1 MKKLNSISVLVIIFC
16 LLPFVGICQSIK
28 QVKIGTQTWMGQ
40 NLNVDR
46 FRNGDP
52 IPEAKTNEEWQKAIE
67 NQQPAWCYYGNSVA
81 NGVKYGKLYNWFAVN
96 DSRGLAPSGW
106 HVPTRDEWFVLINYL
121 GGYKVAGTK
130 LKSTSGY
137 TSYSTGGAD
146 FKDCPNCK
154 DWNNE
159 YRSKVACHTCQ
170 DTRRIKTMTP
180 VVVHS
185 GNGNNSSGFSALAGG
200 AMLGQRYGSYY
211 ENWFSGL
218 GEKSYWWE
226 YGKSFGQKNSAPNT
240 SLRTYPDEHLV
251 YCYQLNHRTNAIYYD
266 RTFHSSS
273 SGNSDTYVGLY
284 VRCVSDAG
292 ASDVFES
299 NDKSSGSTKARSAGK
314 TTVIVKQYTK
324 YDAITQEDRV
334 EGFKWKDCEAKDFP
348 FEFGCKNSKIGQ
360 MNQCLFGQR
369 LYDIFGSDLW
379 GKMKDLSI
387 DNDKKQI
394 TKEMYDKVMLGCKA
408 Q

>member
-1 MKKLNSISVLVIIFC
+1 MNKLSSILVVVIILS
-16 LLPFVGICQSIK
+16 LLPFVGKGQTIK

-67 NQQPAWCYYGNSVA
+67 NKQPAWCYYGNSVA

-96 DSRGLAPSGW
+96 DPRGLAPAGW
-106 HVPTRDEWFVLINYL
+106 HVPTKDEWFILINYL
-121 GGYKVAGTK
+121 GGYKIAGTK

-137 TSYSTGGAD
+137 ISYSTGGAGS
-146 FKDCPNCK
+146 KDCPNCK
-154 DWNNE
+154 YWNNE

-180 VVVHS
+180 VVVHP

-200 AMLGQRYGSYY
+200 AMFGQKYGSYY

-226 YGKSFGQKNSAPNT
+226 YGQSFGQLNNAPNT
-240 SLRTYPDEHLV
+240 SLRTYPDEQLV
-251 YCYQLNHRTNAIYYD
+251 YCYQLSYRTTAIYYD

-273 SGNSDTYVGLY
+273 YGNSDPYLGLY
-284 VRCVSDAG
+284 VRCVRDAG
-292 ASDVFES
+292 ATDVYET
-299 NDKSSGSTKARSAGK
+299 STKPSSTTKAGSGGK
-314 TTVIVKQYTK
+314 TTVVVKQYTK
-324 YDAITQEDRV
+324 YDAITPADRMK
-334 EGFKWKDCEAKDFP
+334 GFRWHDCETKDFP
-348 FEFGCKNSKIGQ
+348 YELGCKNSKIGQ
-360 MNQCLFGQR
+360 MNECLFDDR
-369 LYDIFGSDLW
+369 LNDIFGSGLW
-379 GKMKDLSI
+379 EKMTDMAFSG
-387 DNDKKQI
+387 DKKQI
-394 TKEMYDKVMLGCKA
+394 TKEMYDAVMLDCKA